1 LSWAQPHNLDM
12 RDPVSRSDGRSI
24 VAKAAYN
31 RGENIRDE
39 RTGEMKSYSHR
50 AHEIEFK
57 GIFVDPERK
66 KVPAWTNDAAKQWN
80 CVEAGE
86 KRKDS
91 QLGQEIIAA
100 LPYQLS
106 PEGRANIVKDF
117 TREFVRGTGRIADT
131 AIHLPPED
139 GDERNYHVHILFTMR
154 GIGPDG
160 WEAKKLAPI
169 TEQEIDKLD
178 EKFALRAAREL
189 RREGFELEAD
199 RWAVGHLSK
208 PEQLKD
214 AMRRGDFEHAAWAE
228 MEPTQHLGPAA
239 IGMDRREPNSS
250 DLVNA
255 ERERKAAEIE
265 RMKLAREMKETAKTI
280 AALEKELA
288 ASERMTPQQM
298 LNDIDNVIAQKQ
310 IENLRR
316 EVVTEAKAALSDI
329 DKVIA
334 EKQAE
339 RKPRAE
345 RQQPPRQTAAPA
357 PGPASSKDRPL
368 SRTDGEIR
376 MAFSLTSSAGGFAKA
391 LEDRGLILA
400 YITHKDIEKDRIENP
415 LPPPKPKELWM
426 SQTGGFARLSEA
438 FQAKASAAYGRWK
451 DDRDSKGQ
459 KTFGLDSYV
468 TYVQDQWANGANAR
482 PISRLER
489 ATGNLAV
496 VNSLGHVHTLNQQ
509 NTGMEWKQLRD
520 YLKGIDRKPLLDV
533 ADARR
538 VMGDLYQHRKEEK
551 RQATEER
558 REQAEAF
565 GNSLVDRAADH
576 ASNDPRVM
584 HGDRHAY
591 AQAHKEALK
600 TNRFTFARVTE
611 IEADRSRREAAFAKE
626 LGGYQKEFKAG
637 EIVIVR
643 EPGKDPDANRVH
655 RVDQDKAEEY
665 LRRERID
672 ARQLGSVDDTKQ
684 QLNQQ
689 AAERN
694 QQWREQRQ
702 GERKEQAERFG
713 NSLIDRAVSDALNDP
728 RQRNGEGVWTATA
741 FREGL
746 EKNRI
751 GFARVSEEEAERSQ
765 REAAFAKELGGY
777 QKEFQAGEIVII
789 REPGKTPEANR
800 VHRVD
805 QEKAKDY
812 LRCVGMDASQLQN
825 VEKTQK
831 AVDARADVRTKKA
844 AAAKARPALGPQ
856 SGGMKAHQA
865 WANRKAKWTRPKEE
879 DRPLRPDDYTERQR
893 KERDSGEIN
902 PELYKTDPDYKR
914 QVQHSKAYQ
923 SPEEKKQQREN
934 DLRQLREERRR

>member
-1 LSWAQPHNLDM
+1 MSWAQPHNLDM

-39 RTGEMKSYSHR
+39 RTCEMKSYSHR

-66 KVPAWTNDAAKQWN
+66 KVPAWTNDADKLWN
-80 CVEAGE
+80 AVEAGE

-91 QLGQEIIAA
+91 QLGQEMIAA

-169 TEQEIDKLD
+169 TEQDIDKLD

-208 PEQLKD
+208 PQQLKD
-214 AMRRGDFEHAAWAE
+214 AMDRGDFEHAAWAE
-228 MEPTQHLGPAA
+228 MEPTEHLGPAA
-239 IGMDRREPNSS
+239 IGMDRREPGSS

-280 AALEKELA
+280 AALEIELA

-298 LNDIDNVIAQKQ
+298 LNDIDNVIAKKQ
-310 IENLRR
+310 IETLRR

-329 DKVIA
+329 DSLIA

-339 RKPRAE
+339 RNPQAE
-345 RQQPPRQTAAPA
+345 RQQQPRQTSAPS
-357 PGPASSKDRPL
+357 PGPASRKDRPL
-368 SRTDGEIR
+368 NRTDGEIR
-376 MAFSLTSSAGGFAKA
+376 MAFSLTPSAGGFAKA

-426 SQTGGFARLSEA
+426 SQTGGFGKLSEA
-438 FQAKASAAYGRWK
+438 FQAKASEAYETWK
-451 DDRDSKGQ
+451 DDRDSKRQ

-468 TYVQDQWANGANAR
+468 TYVQKQWADGPGTR

-496 VNSLGHVHTLNQQ
+496 VNSLGHVHTLSQQ
-509 NTGMEWKQLRD
+509 NTGMERKQLKA
-520 YLKGIDRKPLLDV
+520 YLQGIDRTPLLDV

-591 AQAHKEALK
+591 AQAHKEALSS
-600 TNRFTFARVTE
+600 NRFTFARVTE
-611 IEADRSRREAAFAKE
+611 IEADRTRRESAFAKE
-626 LGGYQKEFKAG
+626 LGGYQKELKAG
-637 EIVIVR
+637 EIVVVR
-643 EPGKDPDANRVH
+643 EPGKDPKASRVH
-655 RVDQDKAEEY
+655 RVDQEKAEEY
-665 LRRERID
+665 LGRQRID
-672 ARQLGSVDDTKQ
+672 ARQLRGVDDTKQ
-684 QLNQQ
+684 HLNEQ

-694 QQWREQRQ
+694 QQWQAQ
-702 GERKEQAERFG
+702 RKEQSERFG

-741 FREGL
+741 FKDGL
-746 EKNRI
+746 ERNRI
-751 GFARVSEEEAERSQ
+751 GFAIVSEEEAGRSQ
-765 REAAFAKELGGY
+765 RESAFAKELGGY
-777 QKEFQAGEIVII
+777 QKEFQAGEIVIV
-789 REPGKTPEANR
+789 REPGKNPEANR
-800 VHRVD
+800 VHKVD
-805 QEKAKDY
+805 QEKAQDY

-825 VEKTQK
+825 VEKTRK
-831 AVDARADVRTKKA
+831 AVDTRAEVRTKEA

-856 SGGMKAHQA
+856 SGGMKVHQA
-865 WANRKAKWTRPKEE
+865 YANRKAKWTRPKEE

-914 QVQHSKAYQ
+914 QVQHSKAYK
-923 SPEEKKQQREN
+923 SPEEKKQQRE
-934 DLRQLREERRR
+934 DDFRQLREERRR